1 MSRIVMG
8 LAAVGWWRRGIVVV
22 VVVEDLSVT
31 GVPAEAWSLHPAM
44 STQQAMATTAPRA
57 SRVEI
62 AALSER
68 RSGMSWKL
76 AAPRRLDRAV
86 VPGGLR
92 ASAFTSPSS
101 PGRAA
106 RAGSR
111 RRSQE
116 ARRRKE

>member
-8 LAAVGWWRRGIVVV
+8 LAAVGWGRRGIVVV
-22 VVVEDLSVT
+22 AGGEDLWRT

-44 STQQAMATTAPRA
+44 STQRAMATTAPRA

-76 AAPRRLDRAV
+76 AAPRRLDRAGV
-86 VPGGLR
+86 AGAPR
-92 ASAFTSPSS
+92 APAFTSPSRS
-101 PGRAA
+101 LLKYGR
-106 RAGSR
+106 S
-111 RRSQE
+111 
-116 ARRRKE
+116 